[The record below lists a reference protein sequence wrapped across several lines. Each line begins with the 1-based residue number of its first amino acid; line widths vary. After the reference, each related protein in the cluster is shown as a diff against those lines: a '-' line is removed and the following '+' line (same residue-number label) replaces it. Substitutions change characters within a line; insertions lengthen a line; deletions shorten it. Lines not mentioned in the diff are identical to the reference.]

1 MHILRPTGTSFLS
14 LKCSDFSREGCSAQ
28 VCKAG
33 VSVWLAKVEGDS
45 RFWCWKGCFI
55 CRAPVI
61 FVLFFFCLSQVED
74 EWSFFLFTEAL
85 GMSKVECG

>member
-61 FVLFFFCLSQVED
+61 FVLFFFLSFP
-74 EWSFFLFTEAL
+74 S
-85 GMSKVECG
+85 GG